1 MKEEIKAM
9 FCVAKSAKGQGSLEY
24 IMMLAAASIVIV
36 MALAMIVKMK
46 QAVITG
52 INVNGSN
59 VSISSVISKE
69 LSSIAS
75 NSV

>member
-9 FCVAKSAKGQGSLEY
+9 LCVAKSTKGQGSLEY

-59 VSISSVISKE
+59 ISISSAISKE